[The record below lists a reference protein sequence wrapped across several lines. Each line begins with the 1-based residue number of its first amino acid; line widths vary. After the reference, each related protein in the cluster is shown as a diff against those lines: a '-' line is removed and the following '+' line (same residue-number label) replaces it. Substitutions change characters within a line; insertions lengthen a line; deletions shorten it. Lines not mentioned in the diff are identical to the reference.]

1 MMNNLSKFTGKARM
15 KGETSYILFLFAIS
29 VALIMASRLISPS
42 FGSFQQ
48 AEAIL
53 ILSSLLVLVGLGQGL
68 VILLGELDLSVASLI
83 TLSGVLTTA
92 WLGTGN
98 TAWWSFPLILIILA
112 LIGVVNGL
120 GVTLLRIPSFIMTLA
135 TQMVVTG
142 AILGFTKGTTAGMPP
157 AFLEKLMTSDLGGIP
172 LPVYVLVLV
181 AIVGTAVQKLSKFG
195 RQLYAVG
202 SNRTAA
208 KIAGLP
214 VTSLIVCTY
223 AISALCAGLT
233 GMMLVGYAGG
243 ASLNM
248 GESYLLPSIA
258 AVVIG
263 GTSIAGG
270 SGNYMG
276 TIGAAILLTTVS
288 TIIQALG
295 ISQGWQTFIY
305 GFMIAFV
312 LGFLRKDIYAFF
324 FKAKAK
330 AVRPLS
336 Q

>member
-1 MMNNLSKFTGKARM
+1 MDTKTGLPK
-15 KGETSYILFLFAIS
+15 KSLFSGETTYILFVFAIS
-29 VALIMASRLISPS
+29 IVLILGSRVISPS
-42 FGSFQQ
+42 FGTFTQ
-48 AEAIL
+48 AEAIM
-53 ILSSLLVLVGLGQGL
+53 ILASLLVLVGFGQGL

-83 TLSGVLTTA
+83 TLSGVLTAAWMGTGHTA
-92 WLGTGN
+92 WY
-98 TAWWSFPLILIILA
+98 SFPLILIIL
-112 LIGVVNGL
+112 IFVGVINGL
-120 GVTLLRIPSFIMTLA
+120 GVTLLKIPSFIMTLA
-135 TQMVVTG
+135 TQMIVTG
-142 AILGFTKGTTAGMPP
+142 VILGFTKGTTAGMPP
-157 AFLEKLMTSDLGGIP
+157 GFLEKLMTSDFAGIP
-172 LPVYVLVLV
+172 IPVYILVIV
-181 AIVGTAVQKLSKFG
+181 AVIGTAIQKLSKFG

-214 VTSLIVCTY
+214 VTGLIISTY

-276 TIGAAILLTTVS
+276 TVGAAILLTTVS

-312 LGFLRKDIYAFF
+312 LGFLRKDIYTFL
-324 FKAKAK
+324 FKFKGK
-330 AVRPLS
+330 TVKPITK
-336 Q
+336 